1 MNDFDYENL
10 QKKRVAAGAARM
22 KRGSKSKKCTLLS
35 DYLTPAQLKAKNGE
49 VKVMNMNQPVLWA
62 DFKEW
67 PEDLQKEYLNTR
79 MKDFDCTM
87 AGLAEIFDVDVTL
100 LRRLLVKIN
109 YDMSHFNVGRKMTKE
124 NRAKMMA
131 WINTYREQVTEAP
144 AKLVTKVAEAVAEPP
159 VVATQKPK
167 PEEPMEEVVPT
178 PKSTLMKTPFVKMD
192 FLGKL
197 NPSQIVNTLLAL
209 AKDCDVKV
217 SLTLEYQEV

>member
-49 VKVMNMNQPVLWA
+49 VKTMNMNQPVCWQ
-62 DFKEW
+62 DFKDW
-67 PEDLQKEYLNTR
+67 PADIQKEYIEVR
-79 MKDFDCTM
+79 MREFNCTM
-87 AGLAEIFDVDVTL
+87 TGLAHIFNVDVTL

-144 AKLVTKVAEAVAEPP
+144 VKLVTKVAEAVAEPP

-167 PEEPMEEVVPT
+167 PEEPMEEVVPA
-178 PKSTLMKTPFVKMD
+178 PKPTLMKTPFVKMD